1 MHFFMPYR
9 GFYRNHQRQM
19 PGNWLSSPPLGFSD
33 WTLGLFSII
42 RRCLAR
48 GWWVG
53 RTWKWVP
60 LRIWVFLS
68 GFRKNLS
75 SLEGHSFPASGVAV
89 FDSAGGVCLTRWGG
103 WAPTLHTSVG
113 QPESPSSIKPWMTK
127 RVLRSSWKFE
137 ALTVTRSVI
146 LIRWLNEKRWIWM
159 LAFPSH
165 RPFRAHSHKTEV
177 TGSTLKNLGKAGKG
191 VPDLFGFED
200 RIQNVHVYGFL
211 YTEIQCFF
219 NWWATNHSSLSH
231 TLSPTEVTGIFI

>member
-1 MHFFMPYR
+1 
-9 GFYRNHQRQM
+9 M

-53 RTWKWVP
+53 RTWSGCPWESEFSSVV
-60 LRIWVFLS
+60 LGRTCLS
-68 GFRKNLS
+68 LKVTLS
-75 SLEGHSFPASGVAV
+75 QPSGRQCLTL
-89 FDSAGGVCLTRWGG
+89 SAGGVCLTRWGG

-137 ALTVTRSVI
+137 ALTVARSVI

-177 TGSTLKNLGKAGKG
+177 TGSTLMNLGKARKG

-200 RIQNVHVYGFL
+200 RIQNVQVYGFL
-211 YTEIQCFF
+211 YTEI
-219 NWWATNHSSLSH
+219 
-231 TLSPTEVTGIFI
+231 